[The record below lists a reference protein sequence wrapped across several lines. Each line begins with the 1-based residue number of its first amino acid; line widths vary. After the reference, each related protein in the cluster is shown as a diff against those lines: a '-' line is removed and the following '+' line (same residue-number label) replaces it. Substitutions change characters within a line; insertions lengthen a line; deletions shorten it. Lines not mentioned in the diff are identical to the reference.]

1 MNSTTTSYRY
11 RSLTVTLLALTF
23 AAAACGSSDAAD
35 QQADDLTSTTLPQE
49 SAPAT
54 QSDGSPV
61 VTARPDGESGSTT
74 PEETTSTTTTTT
86 EATTTSTEPA
96 NEQAGEPFDFGMA
109 EGSKLSVIGVAWDD
123 DLNFRAGPGTSNPV
137 FTAVESIDTD
147 HDIIALGEAW
157 QIDNA
162 IWWKV
167 TVDGTEAWASQ
178 RFLAAPGLNDNVFD
192 EVAEGLGVLKAETLE
207 SLAQAVAD
215 TRPAGGPTPRVVIVS
230 EPLVFPGSGA
240 TVTIDLLDLGDDAL
254 VGERLRITT
263 ALIMSDGDE
272 PTVEAF
278 VLIDVTRT
286 ILCGRGVQEGLCL

>member
-1 MNSTTTSYRY
+1 MNSPTTRHRY
-11 RSLTVTLLALTF
+11 RSLTVTLLALTLV
-23 AAAACGSSDAAD
+23 AAACGSSDAAD
-35 QQADDLTSTTLPQE
+35 QQADDVNSTSLPQE

-61 VTARPDGESGSTT
+61 VTARPDGEAGSTT
-74 PEETTSTTTTTT
+74 PEETTSTTTAT
-86 EATTTSTEPA
+86 EATTTSTEPV

-123 DLNFRAGPGTSNPV
+123 DLNFRTGPGTSNPV
-137 FTAVESIDTD
+137 LTAVESIDTD

-157 QIDNA
+157 QIDSA

-207 SLAQAVAD
+207 SLAQAVAE

-278 VLIDVTRT
+278 VLTDVTRT